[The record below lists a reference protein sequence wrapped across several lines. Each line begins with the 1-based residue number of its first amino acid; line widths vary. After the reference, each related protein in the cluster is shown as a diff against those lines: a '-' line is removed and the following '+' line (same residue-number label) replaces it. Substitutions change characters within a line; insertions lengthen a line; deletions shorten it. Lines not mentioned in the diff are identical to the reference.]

1 MKTSTIPSLRV
12 TPALRADVESVL
24 REGESL
30 SGFVEHSVR
39 SQVERRRTQQE
50 FIARGLVAREETR
63 ATGLTISKKESL
75 ARLDVILAARKP
87 KA

>member
-1 MKTSTIPSLRV
+1 MKTATIPSLRV
-12 TPALRADVESVL
+12 TPALRAAVESVL
-24 REGESL
+24 QEGESI

-50 FIARGLVAREETR
+50 FIARGMAAREEIK

-75 ARLDVILAARKP
+75 ARLDVILAARQLKP
-87 KA
+87 